1 MRRHKYALKTF
12 VKWVLVLRL
21 LMAAILVAVT
31 FGVITYMYSYERI
44 SESVQLIARNSIEW
58 MRADLH
64 RLRDTSSLDLRAAVQ
79 EVINTTSILQLDR
92 HYGQFTYVRFYKS
105 DGSLLGERAAPIGA
119 DTESL
124 TSFIT
129 SSKQQFPK
137 AGELWQQN
145 IDILGHPYIHVVL
158 PVLNRQGA
166 LAAWGEGL
174 FRVSEEALVK
184 LHRTAL
190 KTALFVSLIVI
201 ATALL
206 LYPVILS
213 LMRRLARYS
222 ESLLASN
229 LEIMEVLGSAI
240 AKRDSDTDAHNYR
253 VTLYSLRLAE
263 IIGLDDN
270 QTRALIK
277 GAFLHDVGKIGIRD
291 HILHKPDKLDAD
303 EFRVMQN
310 HINHGLDIV
319 HRSRWLADAEDVVG
333 SHHEKYDGSGYPK
346 HLSGEEIPMVA
357 RIFAIADVFDA
368 LTSRRPYKEPLSF
381 EATMRILNNSRGQ
394 HFDPSLVD
402 NFSMIARELYERYS
416 GRDDDE
422 LRAEVRAIVK
432 RYFIGGLDTLRY

>member
-1 MRRHKYALKTF
+1 MSGCEL
-12 VKWVLVLRL
+12 
-21 LMAAILVAVT
+21 
-31 FGVITYMYSYERI
+31 
-44 SESVQLIARNSIEW
+44 
-58 MRADLH
+58 DLH
-64 RLRDTSSLDLRAAVQ
+64 HLQDTSSLDLRAAVQ
-79 EVINTTSILQLDR
+79 EVINTTSILQPDR
-92 HYGQFTYVRFYKS
+92 RCGQFTYVRFYES
-105 DGSLLGERAAPIGA
+105 DGSLLGERAAPIGT

-129 SSKQQFPK
+129 SSKQQFPS

-270 QTRALIK
+270 QTRTLIK
-277 GAFLHDVGKIGIRD
+277 GKGC
-291 HILHKPDKLDAD
+291 
-303 EFRVMQN
+303 
-310 HINHGLDIV
+310 
-319 HRSRWLADAEDVVG
+319 
-333 SHHEKYDGSGYPK
+333 
-346 HLSGEEIPMVA
+346 IP
-357 RIFAIADVFDA
+357 
-368 LTSRRPYKEPLSF
+368 T
-381 EATMRILNNSRGQ
+381 
-394 HFDPSLVD
+394 
-402 NFSMIARELYERYS
+402 
-416 GRDDDE
+416 
-422 LRAEVRAIVK
+422 
-432 RYFIGGLDTLRY
+432 